1 MRDISLFIENGFKI
15 EKKTK
20 EIEGQIKTYYL
31 VNSPKLGSFEINSL
45 NELTK
50 EKYGNL
56 VKIIS

>member
-1 MRDISLFIENGFKI
+1 MIDIPLFIESGFKI

-20 EIEGQIKTYYL
+20 EIEGQNKTYYL
-31 VNSPKLGSFEINSL
+31 VNSPKLGSFEVNSL

-50 EKYGNL
+50 EKYENL

>member
-20 EIEGQIKTYYL
+20 EIEGQTKTYYL